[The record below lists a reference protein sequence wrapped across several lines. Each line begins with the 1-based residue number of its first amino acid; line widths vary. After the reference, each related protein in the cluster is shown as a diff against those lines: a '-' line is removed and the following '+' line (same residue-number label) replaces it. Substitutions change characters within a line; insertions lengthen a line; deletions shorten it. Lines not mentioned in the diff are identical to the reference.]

1 MPAMQSCMAGLPLR
15 LLVYI
20 FVSSKASKATQ
31 VSAELLYFCC
41 LVYFQVH
48 SKIHQATEIKQLS
61 FQFLSATASPASAF
75 APAAVGLFSATS
87 SSASTSLTSALV
99 SILTV
104 ISTFPW
110 MIQGDFEVIVTM
122 LTHADVSD
130 VKAEEP
136 LPENKPIAAGAKA
149 EAGDAEA
156 LRKGLCHTCFGQI
169 PRLVIFTL

>member
-20 FVSSKASKATQ
+20 FVSSKATQ
-31 VSAELLYFCC
+31 VSAELLNFCC

-48 SKIHQATEIKQLS
+48 SKMHQATKIKQLS
-61 FQFLSATASPASAF
+61 CQFLSATASPASAF
-75 APAAVGLFSATS
+75 APAAVGLFSATG

-136 LPENKPIAAGAKA
+136 LPENKPTAAGANA

>member
-1 MPAMQSCMAGLPLR
+1 MQSCMAGLPLR

-20 FVSSKASKATQ
+20 SVSFKATQ
-31 VSAELLYFCC
+31 MSAELLNFCC

-48 SKIHQATEIKQLS
+48 SKIHQATETKQLS
-61 FQFLSATASPASAF
+61 CCCSSASACSASAF
-75 APAAVGLFSATS
+75 APAAVELFSATG
-87 SSASTSLTSALV
+87 SSASASLISALV
-99 SILTV
+99 SILAV
-104 ISTFPW
+104 ISKFSW
-110 MIQGDFEVIVTM
+110 MIQGDFEIIVMM

-136 LPENKPIAAGAKA
+136 LPENKPTAAGANA